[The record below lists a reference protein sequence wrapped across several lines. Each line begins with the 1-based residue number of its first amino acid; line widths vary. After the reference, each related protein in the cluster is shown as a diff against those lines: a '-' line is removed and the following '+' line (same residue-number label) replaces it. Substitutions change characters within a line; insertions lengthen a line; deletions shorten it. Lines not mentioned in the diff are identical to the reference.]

1 MSAATI
7 LFAGTPEFAGA
18 SLRALVEA
26 NRVPAIVLT
35 QPDRPAGR
43 GRKMTESPVKLYAR
57 SQEIEVWQPATLKD
71 PDVVEKIREL
81 EPDVIIVAAYGLIF
95 PQAVLDIPKY
105 GCVNVHA
112 SLLPRWRGAAPIQQ
126 SILNGDEEA
135 GICLMRMDAG
145 LDTGPVYACAAT
157 PIGADETAGELHDR
171 LAEMGGALL
180 VAKLDDILHGNL
192 DATSQDET
200 AATYAGKIRRQ
211 NAAIDWDNSAE
222 EIHRRIRAYNPVPG
236 AYFTFNGESIKCWRA
251 EVLDNPGGQ
260 SGRILEAGRSGI
272 IVACRS
278 GALRLL
284 ELQRPGKK
292 RVTGAE
298 LAGQLKLVDKRLS

>member
-1 MSAATI
+1 MNTAKI
-7 LFAGTPEFAGA
+7 LFAGTPEFARA

-26 NRVPAIVLT
+26 GHAPAAVLT

-43 GRKMTESPVKLYAR
+43 GRKMTASPVKLYAR

-71 PDVVEKIREL
+71 PDIVEKICEL
-81 EPDVIIVAAYGLIF
+81 QPDVIIVAAYGLIL
-95 PQAVLDIPKY
+95 PQPVLDVPKF

-126 SILNGDEEA
+126 AILNGDKET

-171 LAEMGGALL
+171 LAEMGGDLL
-180 VAKLDDILHGNL
+180 VAKLDDILDGHL
-192 DATSQDET
+192 DAISQDET

-211 NAAIDWDNSAE
+211 NAAIDWDSSAE

-236 AYFTFNGESIKCWRA
+236 AHFIFNGESIKCWRA
-251 EVLDNPGGQ
+251 EVVDDPGGH
-260 SGRILEAGRSGI
+260 SGKILEAGRSGI
-272 IVACRS
+272 VVACHS
-278 GALRLL
+278 GAVRLL

-298 LAGQLKLVDKRLS
+298 LAGQLKLVDKRLG